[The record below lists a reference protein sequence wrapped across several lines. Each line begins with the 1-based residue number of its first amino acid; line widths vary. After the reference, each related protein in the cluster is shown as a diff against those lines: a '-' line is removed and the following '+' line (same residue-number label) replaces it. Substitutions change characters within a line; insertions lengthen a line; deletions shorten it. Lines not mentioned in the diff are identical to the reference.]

1 MLREGASGEVTWG
14 PRSRQRA
21 QPRRAP
27 GPEGRGA
34 GVGGCTPR
42 RLGGSEQ
49 EGGDRCRLPGS
60 APGCRALAWEHRAG
74 SRRGPARHARRRAV
88 VTVVTSGFREPILW
102 QPPSEAVPG
111 SGRPPPRR
119 PGAVGVAGARR
130 PFPRELRVGTSLLPI
145 PCCHQTPRHHDK
157 RSVTHLRQ
165 HQVGIQEPAPCR
177 QGAVVHS
184 VLRESLTRKRV
195 QGLWA
200 EC

>member
-1 MLREGASGEVTWG
+1 MSPADA
-14 PRSRQRA
+14 QR
-21 QPRRAP
+21 
-27 GPEGRGA
+27 
-34 GVGGCTPR
+34 R
-42 RLGGSEQ
+42 RLWGGHLGPALPA
-49 EGGDRCRLPGS
+49 EGTAAPSPGARGQRCGGLGVALPGAWG
-60 APGCRALAWEHRAG
+60 AP
-74 SRRGPARHARRRAV
+74 SRREATGVDFRAARHARRRAV

-119 PGAVGVAGARR
+119 PGAVGAAGARR

-195 QGLWA
+195 QAFGQSVST
-200 EC
+200 